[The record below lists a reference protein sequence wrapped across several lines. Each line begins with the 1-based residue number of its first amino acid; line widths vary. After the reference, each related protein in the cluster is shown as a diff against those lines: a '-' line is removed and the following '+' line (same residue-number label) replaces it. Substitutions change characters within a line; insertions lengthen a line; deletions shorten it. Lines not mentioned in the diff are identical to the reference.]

1 MDQEIFSDG
10 VGQVTV
16 IGGAVRLDFVS
27 YSPVEKDARGQP
39 AAVFRQRVVMSL
51 DGFLQSAAKIQ
62 EAAQAVLKLAQRSQ
76 NASVAPSSEIVAA
89 TPVDVSAQADTPAP
103 TVQKRPFP

>member
-1 MDQEIFSDG
+1 MNQEIFSDG

-16 IGGAVRLDFVS
+16 IGGVVRLDFVS
-27 YSPVEKDARGQP
+27 YSPVEKDAKGQP

-62 EAAQAVLKLAQRSQ
+62 EAAQAVLKLAQRSRD
-76 NASVAPSSEIVAA
+76 APVSSSIEIAAA
-89 TPVDVSAQADTPAP
+89 TPADVSAQAERPAP